1 MSWREESGLISTWYR
16 KAWQEEGQGIYAKKI
31 GWGSMMG
38 GRKVDRENDKNYD
51 LKGVYPMG
59 GGGSVGGINMKGI
72 EELEYGEG

>member
-1 MSWREESGLISTWYR
+1 MKKARSYHQWYH

-31 GWGSMMG
+31 GWGSMIS

-51 LKGVYPMG
+51 QKGVF
-59 GGGSVGGINMKGI
+59 NMQGI

>member
-1 MSWREESGLISTWYR
+1 
-16 KAWQEEGQGIYAKKI
+16 
-31 GWGSMMG
+31 MG